1 MKALVSFFARREVN
15 MTTQFARQR
24 MSKSMPGEFGA
35 LESLRLLGVSI

>member
-24 MSKSMPGEFGA
+24 MSKSMPGEYA
-35 LESLRLLGVSI
+35 AMESFRLLGISL